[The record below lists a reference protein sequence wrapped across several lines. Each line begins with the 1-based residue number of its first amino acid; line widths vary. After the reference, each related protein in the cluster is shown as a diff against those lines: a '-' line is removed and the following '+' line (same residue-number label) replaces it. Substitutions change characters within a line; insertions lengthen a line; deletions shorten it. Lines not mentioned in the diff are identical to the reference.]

1 MATIRIPSGVRR
13 VALRLVTARRDGGS
27 TGTLDVS
34 AIRRFPARA
43 RLPLLRAGVDPVP
56 GLAEARTKG
65 DVTHLIRVLGM
76 DVWLVTGH
84 GAARTVLA
92 DGEGFSNDVRHL
104 LGSRPR
110 SSAEQV
116 GGLGMTDAPDHTR
129 LRRVLTPEF
138 TRRRL
143 ARLED
148 GLDRIVA
155 DCLDDMEGDGP
166 VVDLVERF
174 AFAVPF
180 RVICDLLGLPE
191 VDRTEFR
198 ELGTARFDLRQG
210 GQGTFGAAA
219 TSRQFLIDLVGRHR
233 QGGADLDPDGLLAS
247 IADGHPELT
256 DVEVGGLADGV
267 FLGGYETSASMLAL
281 GTLVLLRNPETYAAL
296 PTGDREQVD
305 SVVEELLR
313 YVCPVQ
319 VAFPRFARVDQDL
332 GGVRI
337 AEGDLVLVS
346 LTGASRDPRTSPA
359 GDDFDP
365 TSPGAGHVAFGHGM
379 HRCVGAELA
388 RMELRAAL
396 RGLAS
401 RFPHLGL
408 AVAPGSLSFTPL
420 SAVYGLESLPVRLN
434 TRSEAA
440 RSA

>member
-1 MATIRIPSGVRR
+1 MATIRIPTGVRR
-13 VALRLVTARRDGGS
+13 VALRLVTARRDGAA

-34 AIRRFPARA
+34 AIRHFPERA
-43 RLPLLRAGVDPVP
+43 RLPLLREGVDPVP
-56 GLAEARTKG
+56 GLAAARASG
-65 DVTHLIRVLGM
+65 DVVRLTRVLGL

-84 GAARTVLA
+84 DAARTVLA
-92 DGEGFSNDVRHL
+92 DDTAFSNDLRHL
-104 LGSRPR
+104 LGGRPR
-110 SSAEQV
+110 SAAEQV

-148 GLDRIVA
+148 GLDRIVT
-155 DCLDDMEGDGP
+155 DCLDDMAADGP
-166 VVDLVERF
+166 VVDLVERL

-198 ELGTARFDLRQG
+198 ALGSARFDLRQG

-219 TSRQFLIDLVGRHR
+219 TSRQFLIDLVARHR
-233 QGGADLDPDGLLAS
+233 QGGAGLDPDGLLAS

-281 GTLVLLRNPETYAAL
+281 GTLVLLRDRDTYAAL
-296 PTGDREQVD
+296 ATGDREQLD
-305 SVVEELLR
+305 RVVEELLR

-319 VAFPRFARVDQDL
+319 AAFPRFARRDLDL
-332 GGVRI
+332 GEKRI

-359 GDDFDP
+359 GDEFDP
-365 TSPGAGHVAFGHGM
+365 TSPSFSHLAFGHGM

-401 RFPHLGL
+401 RFPHLDL
-408 AVAPGSLSFTPL
+408 AVSPGSLAFTPL
-420 SAVYGLESLPVRLN
+420 SAVYGLESLPVRLDG
-434 TRSEAA
+434 RSQVA

>member
-1 MATIRIPSGVRR
+1 MATIRIPASVRSA
-13 VALRLVTARRDGGS
+13 ALRLVTARGDGGS
-27 TGTLDVS
+27 GGTLDVS
-34 AIRRFPARA
+34 AIRHFPARA
-43 RLPLLRAGVDPVP
+43 RLPLLRNGVDPVP
-56 GLAEARTKG
+56 ELAAARSRG
-65 DVTHLIRVLGM
+65 DVVRLTRVLGL

-84 GAARTVLA
+84 DLARSVLA
-92 DGEGFSNDVRHL
+92 DGDSFSNDVRHL
-104 LGSRPR
+104 LGNRPR
-110 SSAEQV
+110 SAAERV

-138 TRRRL
+138 TRHRL

-148 GLDRIVA
+148 SLDRIVA
-155 DCLDDMEGDGP
+155 DCLDDMDARGP

-198 ELGTARFDLRQG
+198 ALGSARFDLRQG

-219 TSRQFLIDLVGRHR
+219 TSREFLISLVARHR
-233 QGGADLDPDGLLAS
+233 QGTADLDPDGLLAR
-247 IADGHPELT
+247 IVDGHPELS
-256 DVEVGGLADGV
+256 DVEIGGLADGV

-281 GTLVLLRNPETYAAL
+281 GTLVLLRDPETYAAL
-296 PTGDREQVD
+296 AQGGRADG
-305 SVVEELLR
+305 VVEELLR

-319 VAFPRFARVDQDL
+319 AAFPRFARRDVAL
-332 GGVRI
+332 GDVRI

-346 LTGASRDPRTSPA
+346 LTGASRDPRTGAA
-359 GDDFDP
+359 GDEFDP
-365 TSPGAGHVAFGHGM
+365 TSPTSTHLAFGHGL

-396 RGLAS
+396 TGLAT

-408 AVAPGSLSFTPL
+408 AVEMGSLSFTPL
-420 SAVYGLESLPVRLN
+420 SAVYGLESLPVRLDS
-434 TRSEAA
+434 RSQVA